1 MPFCYIV
8 AYNSTDPPYTI
19 EKCNKMGMF
28 KKVNNNRIN
37 FFSLNSFDMESII
50 KI

>member
-8 AYNSTDPPYTI
+8 AYISTDPAII

-28 KKVNNNRIN
+28 KKVNNNHIN
-37 FFSLNSFDMESII
+37 FFSLNSFDMESNIQN
-50 KI
+50 

>member
-1 MPFCYIV
+1 MPICYIV
-8 AYNSTDPPYTI
+8 AYISTDPPII
-19 EKCNKMGMF
+19 EKYNKMGMF